1 MNHIV
6 IVGGGTAGVVLAARL
21 SEDPSCEVTLV
32 EAGPAGD
39 TPAELRDGA
48 SLPAIAPGHASNWG
62 YRAFLQ
68 PESDIIV
75 PRGRILGGSSAI
87 NGGYVIRARSRDFAG
102 WAQVGG
108 PEWSYES
115 ALPLLKKLEND
126 LDFGDQ
132 PIHGNQGPLT
142 LRRPPQS
149 RGLAVLFTQAA
160 KELGFPEEE
169 DKNGDS
175 RTIGV
180 GAVPSNII
188 DGVRVNTAMAYLADA
203 RQRDNLRIM
212 GDTCALRVL
221 IEHGKAVGVE
231 TDHGVIDADEVVLAA
246 GSVAT
251 PHLLMLSGIG
261 PTDQLTAH
269 GIATVSDLPVGQSFS
284 DHPNLSVSWH
294 SSLPL
299 VNPAERFAFPAA
311 LNFDSSGSDGHY
323 PDGDLEILL
332 SVKPLSLLLRPDVA
346 SQPADGTDE
355 YHVMVSLQSPR
366 GRGHMTLAS
375 DDPLVQPRIDY
386 NYLADEVDA
395 ERMRVGVRTA
405 ARLLQ
410 SAAFEGT
417 FASFSSLSGEILA
430 DDELLDEWITTHL
443 STAIHLSGSAP
454 MGEVVDGHGRV
465 YGVDAL
471 RVADTS
477 ILPAVPS
484 RGTFNA
490 AVFIGEF
497 IAHQMVHARSR

>member
-21 SEDPSCEVTLV
+21 SEDPSCDVTLV
-32 EAGPAGD
+32 EAGPAVD

-48 SLPAIAPGHASNWG
+48 SLPAIVPGHAANWG
-62 YRAFLQ
+62 YRALLQ
-68 PESDIIV
+68 PESDIVV

-102 WAQVGG
+102 WAQAGG

-132 PIHGNQGPLT
+132 PIHGHQGPLT

-149 RGLAVLFTQAA
+149 RGLAGLFTRAA
-160 KELGFPEEE
+160 KELGFPEEQ

-180 GAVPSNII
+180 GAVPSNIV

-212 GDTCALRVL
+212 GDTRVLRVL

-246 GSVAT
+246 GAVAT

-261 PTDQLTAH
+261 PQEQLQSC
-269 GIATVSDLPVGQSFS
+269 GIPLVADLPVGQDFS
-284 DHPNLSVSWH
+284 DHPNVSVGWNASI
-294 SSLPL
+294 PL
-299 VNPAERFAFPAA
+299 VDPAERCAFPTA
-311 LNFDSSGSDGHY
+311 LNFDSSGAAGQY
-323 PDGDLEILL
+323 PDGDLEVLL
-332 SVKPLSLLLRPDVA
+332 SVKPLRLLVNPDLPSV
-346 SQPADGTDE
+346 PAEGADE
-355 YHVMVSLQSPR
+355 YHVMVSLQAPKSR
-366 GRGHMTLAS
+366 GRMTLVS
-375 DDPLVQPRIDY
+375 GDPLTPPRIEY
-386 NYLADEVDA
+386 NYLNNESDRQ
-395 ERMRVGVRTA
+395 RMRVGVRTA
-405 ARLLQ
+405 ARLLT
-410 SAAFEGT
+410 SASFAVVFRS
-417 FASFSSLSGEILA
+417 FASLTDDILG
-430 DDELLDEWITTHL
+430 DDGLLDAWIDTHL

-454 MGEVVDGHGRV
+454 IGPVVDGQGRV
-465 YGVDAL
+465 HGVSAL

-477 ILPAVPS
+477 ILPTVPS

-497 IAHQMVHARSR
+497 IAHRISETR